1 MTPLYDAHN
10 HLQDERLADALG
22 AIVDELPSLGLQ
34 RCVVNGTS
42 EKDWPHVEALAK
54 RCPWIIPAFGL
65 HPWFAKDRFP
75 NWLDALRR
83 FLDANPCACI
93 GEIGLDRWIQHYDIA
108 DQEKV
113 FTAQL
118 QLAAERNVAASIH
131 CLKAWGHLND
141 VLQTNPRP
149 ARGFLLHSYGGSA
162 EMIPTFVKLGAYFSI
177 SGYFAHERKAAQREV
192 FKRIPL
198 DRLLVETDA
207 PDMLPPPELIAFAS
221 GDMNDPRNLPKIYE
235 FAARLFSMP
244 LENFAARTATNFNSL
259 FC

>member
-1 MTPLYDAHN
+1 MIPLYDAHN
-10 HLQDERLADALG
+10 HLQDERLSPVLERICA
-22 AIVDELPSLGLQ
+22 ELPGLGLQ
-34 RCVVNGTS
+34 LCVVNGTS
-42 EKDWPHVEALAK
+42 EKDWPHVEALSK
-54 RCPWIIPAFGL
+54 RFAWITPAFGL
-65 HPWFAKDRFP
+65 HPWFAKERTATWFDT
-75 NWLDALRR
+75 LRG
-83 FLDANPCACI
+83 FLDTNPRACI
-93 GEIGLDRWIQHYDIA
+93 GEIGLDRWIQDYDIA

-118 QLAAERNVAASIH
+118 RLAAERNVAASIH

-149 ARGFLLHSYGGSA
+149 TRGFLLHSYGGSA

-192 FKRIPL
+192 FKKIPL

-207 PDMLPPPELIAFAS
+207 PDMLPPPELIAIQS

-235 FAARLFSMP
+235 FAASLFNMP
-244 LENFAARTATNFNSL
+244 LEDFAARVATNFNSL